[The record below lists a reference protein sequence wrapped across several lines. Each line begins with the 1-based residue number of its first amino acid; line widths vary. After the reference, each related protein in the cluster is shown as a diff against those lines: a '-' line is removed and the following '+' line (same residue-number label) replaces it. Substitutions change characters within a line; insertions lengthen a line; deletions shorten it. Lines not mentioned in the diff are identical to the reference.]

1 MTLLITWSIQ
11 ALALTAA
18 GVLAAL
24 TLANAKARLIFWQ
37 GLLLA
42 LLLLPAIEPW
52 QIRPVVVV
60 DAAPMPDPVSQ
71 IGVAAQPATHWQ
83 PEWWVLLIAAGAAFR
98 LFWIGAGFLRLR
110 NYRRKATP
118 LTEPPFPF
126 ASGTAR
132 WYVSATV
139 PGPVTYGWIRP
150 SILLPARVMQLPAPF
165 REAIACHEL
174 SHVRRRDWLFVLA
187 EEIIRSVL
195 WFHPAV
201 WYILSRIQLARE
213 QVVDSEVVGLTK
225 DRDGYLEALV
235 EVAAQKLRPDLA
247 PAPLFLRKRHLASR
261 VAAVLKEVSMPAPRI
276 AARLAA
282 AFSVMILATRVAVL
296 FIPFVSPA
304 QTVMDDPGITVD
316 AGGTLLHRAPVHN
329 RSAASGTL
337 TVEASLN
344 TKGEVTDARVLAGP
358 EDLRKEALSSVLQW
372 HYTPGLSRVQ
382 ISMHFDPPASAPR
395 PTQVRAVISPVPP
408 PSVSG
413 RTLKSIEFAGF
424 STEAEQDLRNRL
436 PIREG
441 DTVTAD
447 LMSRVS
453 SAVTEFDSHAAAMF
467 SLKPSPD
474 GNANYSLRISV
485 MSAPVLAVAPP
496 PPPPPSPAPGS
507 PRARMISSDVMAA
520 NKIQTVIPVY
530 PPLAKSARIQG
541 VVKFVLTVGADGAVQ
556 DAQLI
561 SGHPLLVQAAKDAVM
576 QWVYKPT
583 LLNGEPV
590 AVATTVD
597 VNFTLAQ

>member
-1 MTLLITWSIQ
+1 MTLLITWSVQ
-11 ALALTAA
+11 ALGLTAA
-18 GVLAAL
+18 GAL
-24 TLANAKARLIFWQ
+24 VAMTLANAKARLIFWQ

-52 QIRPVVVV
+52 QIRPVVVA
-60 DAAPMPDPVSQ
+60 DAAPMADPVSQ
-71 IGVAAQPATHWQ
+71 IGVAAQPSTHWQ
-83 PEWWVLLIAAGAAFR
+83 PEWWVLLIAAGGAFR
-98 LFWIGAGFLRLR
+98 LLWIGAGFLRLR
-110 NYRRKATP
+110 NYRRNATP
-118 LTEPPFPF
+118 LTEPPVPF
-126 ASGTAR
+126 ASATAR
-132 WYVSATV
+132 WYVSAAV

-187 EEIIRSVL
+187 EEIVRGVL

-213 QVVDSEVVGLTK
+213 QVVDSEVVRLTK

-261 VAAVLKEVSMPAPRI
+261 VAAVLKEVSMSAPQI

-282 AFSVMILATRVAVL
+282 AFSAMFLAARVAVL

-337 TVEASLN
+337 TIDASLN

-372 HYTPGLSRVQ
+372 HYTPGSSRVQ
-382 ISMHFDPPASAPR
+382 ISMHFDPPASSPR
-395 PTQVRAVISPVPP
+395 PTQVRAVVSPVPP

-424 STEAEQDLRNRL
+424 TPEAEQDLRNRL

-453 SAVTEFDSHAAAMF
+453 SAVTEFDSHAATMF

-485 MSAPVLAVAPP
+485 TSAPALAVAPP
-496 PPPPPSPAPGS
+496 PPPPGPPQS
-507 PRARMISSDVMAA
+507 RMIGSDVMAA

-541 VVKFVLTVGADGAVQ
+541 VVKFVVTVGADGSVQ
-556 DAQLI
+556 DAQLV
-561 SGHPLLVQAAKDAVM
+561 SGHPLLVQAAKDAVT
-576 QWVYKPT
+576 QWIYKPT
-583 LLNGEPV
+583 LLNGEPI
-590 AVATTVD
+590 AVQTTVD
-597 VNFTLAQ
+597 VNFTLSQ